1 MNRNEKKWRE
11 KGIAFLGK
19 NSSDSFP
26 LPYISPARRIRVE
39 KTVICCRGTK
49 LNKPVNM
56 NTTCIIPRSAIEERY
71 DRAREDFNDQYDN
84 SPYKLKCKEFYLGGG
99 VENYEV
105 ASQIL
110 SMNEEEI
117 AKSYLEDCDPKDWQ
131 SMRRYREDLMCDAT
145 DIYKTAIAMVKAD
158 IQKLTIREKVES
170 FLDDHIKENIN
181 DRYFGED
188 INHEIGLNGK
198 NVDVHI
204 HYYACDYRERDNG
217 DYLTP
222 SSGSGYIDTEYTVTV
237 FDECGNEEFEFNGNF
252 QI

>member
-1 MNRNEKKWRE
+1 MLNEAILKIVLNDKTFSQREAEKIVGSRNRLFELVGNGSIRAEKKP
-11 KGIAFLGK
+11 
-19 NSSDSFP
+19 SDRQNGRW
-26 LPYISPARRIRVE
+26 Y
-39 KTVICCRGTK
+39 
-49 LNKPVNM
+49 
-56 NTTCIIPRSAIEERY
+56 CIIPRSTIEKRY
-71 DRAREDFNDQYDN
+71 DKAREDFNDQYDN

-105 ASQIL
+105 ANKIL

-145 DIYKTAIAMVKAD
+145 DIYKTAIDMVKAD
-158 IQKLTIREKVES
+158 IHKLTIREKVES

>member
-1 MNRNEKKWRE
+1 
-11 KGIAFLGK
+11 
-19 NSSDSFP
+19 
-26 LPYISPARRIRVE
+26 
-39 KTVICCRGTK
+39 
-49 LNKPVNM
+49 M
-56 NTTCIIPRSAIEERY
+56 NTTCIIPRSTIEKRY
-71 DRAREDFNDQYDN
+71 DKAREDFNDQYDN

-105 ASQIL
+105 VSQIL
-110 SMNEEEI
+110 LMNEEEI
-117 AKSYLEDCDPKDWQ
+117 AKSYLEDCDPKDWK
-131 SMRRYREDLMCDAT
+131 SIRRYREDIMCDAT

-158 IQKLTIREKVES
+158 IHKLTIREKVES
-170 FLDDHIKENIN
+170 FLDNHIKENIN

-222 SSGSGYIDTEYTVTV
+222 RSDSGYIDKEYTVTV

>member
-1 MNRNEKKWRE
+1 
-11 KGIAFLGK
+11 
-19 NSSDSFP
+19 
-26 LPYISPARRIRVE
+26 
-39 KTVICCRGTK
+39 
-49 LNKPVNM
+49 M

-110 SMNEEEI
+110 SMNEKEI
-117 AKSYLEDCDPKDWQ
+117 AKSYLEDCDPKDWE

-158 IQKLTIREKVES
+158 IHKLKTIQDEVES
-170 FLDDHIKENIN
+170 FLEDHIKENIN

-188 INHEIGLNGK
+188 INHEIDLIDK
-198 NVDVHI
+198 NADVRI
-204 HYYACDYRERDNG
+204 HYDAYNHKEWDNG
-217 DYLTP
+217 DYFTQ
-222 SSGSGYIDTEYTVTV
+222 SSSSGYIDTEYTVTV
-237 FDECGNEEFEFNGNF
+237 FDEYGNEEFEFNGKF

>member
-1 MNRNEKKWRE
+1 
-11 KGIAFLGK
+11 
-19 NSSDSFP
+19 
-26 LPYISPARRIRVE
+26 
-39 KTVICCRGTK
+39 
-49 LNKPVNM
+49 
-56 NTTCIIPRSAIEERY
+56 
-71 DRAREDFNDQYDN
+71 
-84 SPYKLKCKEFYLGGG
+84 
-99 VENYEV
+99 
-105 ASQIL
+105 
-110 SMNEEEI
+110 MNEEEI

-131 SMRRYREDLMCDAT
+131 SIRRYREDL
-145 DIYKTAIAMVKAD
+145 IYKTAIDMVKAD
-158 IQKLTIREKVES
+158 IHKLTIREKVES

-222 SSGSGYIDTEYTVTV
+222 SSGSDTEYTVTV

>member
-1 MNRNEKKWRE
+1 
-11 KGIAFLGK
+11 
-19 NSSDSFP
+19 
-26 LPYISPARRIRVE
+26 
-39 KTVICCRGTK
+39 
-49 LNKPVNM
+49 M
-56 NTTCIIPRSAIEERY
+56 NTTCIIPRSTIEKRY
-71 DRAREDFNDQYDN
+71 DKAREDFNDQYDN

-158 IQKLTIREKVES
+158 IQKLETIQGEVEN
-170 FLDDHIKENIN
+170 FLDDHIKKKIH

-188 INHEIGLNGK
+188 IDHEIDLNGK
-198 NVDVHI
+198 NVDVRI
-204 HYYACDYRERDNG
+204 HYNACDYRARDNG

-237 FDECGNEEFEFNGNF
+237 FDEYGNEEFEFNGKF

>member
-1 MNRNEKKWRE
+1 
-11 KGIAFLGK
+11 
-19 NSSDSFP
+19 
-26 LPYISPARRIRVE
+26 
-39 KTVICCRGTK
+39 
-49 LNKPVNM
+49 M

-71 DRAREDFNDQYDN
+71 DRAREDFNYQYDN

-105 ASQIL
+105 SNKIL
-110 SMNEEEI
+110 SMNEKEI
-117 AKSYLEDCDPKDWQ
+117 AKSYLEDCDPKDWE

>member
-1 MNRNEKKWRE
+1 
-11 KGIAFLGK
+11 
-19 NSSDSFP
+19 
-26 LPYISPARRIRVE
+26 
-39 KTVICCRGTK
+39 
-49 LNKPVNM
+49 M

-71 DRAREDFNDQYDN
+71 DRAREDFNYQYDN

-110 SMNEEEI
+110 SMNEKEI
-117 AKSYLEDCDPKDWQ
+117 AKSYLEDCDPKDWE

-158 IQKLTIREKVES
+158 IHKLKTIQDEVES
-170 FLDDHIKENIN
+170 FLEDHIKENIN

-188 INHEIGLNGK
+188 INHEIDLIDK
-198 NVDVHI
+198 NADVRI
-204 HYYACDYRERDNG
+204 HYDAYNHKEWDNG
-217 DYLTP
+217 DYFTQ
-222 SSGSGYIDTEYTVTV
+222 SSSSGYIDTEYTVTV
-237 FDECGNEEFEFNGNF
+237 FVEYGNEEFEFNGKF

>member
-1 MNRNEKKWRE
+1 
-11 KGIAFLGK
+11 
-19 NSSDSFP
+19 
-26 LPYISPARRIRVE
+26 
-39 KTVICCRGTK
+39 
-49 LNKPVNM
+49 M
-56 NTTCIIPRSAIEERY
+56 NTTCIIPRSTIEKRY
-71 DRAREDFNDQYDN
+71 DKAREDFNDQYDN

-158 IQKLTIREKVES
+158 IQKLETIQGEVEN

-188 INHEIGLNGK
+188 IDHEIDLNGK
-198 NVDVHI
+198 NVDVLI
-204 HYYACDYRERDNG
+204 HYNACDYRARDNG

-237 FDECGNEEFEFNGNF
+237 FDEYGNEEFEFNGKF

>member
-1 MNRNEKKWRE
+1 
-11 KGIAFLGK
+11 
-19 NSSDSFP
+19 
-26 LPYISPARRIRVE
+26 
-39 KTVICCRGTK
+39 
-49 LNKPVNM
+49 M

-71 DRAREDFNDQYDN
+71 DRAREDFNYQYDN
-84 SPYKLKCKEFYLGGG
+84 SPYILKCKEFYLGGG

-117 AKSYLEDCDPKDWQ
+117 AKSYLEDCDPKDWA
-131 SMRRYREDLMCDAT
+131 SVREFRNDLMCDAT
-145 DIYKTAIAMVKAD
+145 DIYKKAIDIVKAD
-158 IQKLTIREKVES
+158 IQKLTIREKVEN

-181 DRYFGED
+181 DRYSDED
-188 INHEIGLNGK
+188 IDLEIGLNGK
-198 NVDVHI
+198 NVNVRI
-204 HYYACDYRERDNG
+204 HYYACDYRALDNG

-237 FDECGNEEFEFNGNF
+237 FDEYGNEEFEFNGNF